1 MVSKGKLNQSGMLR
15 HAVFRLTI
23 AVRDPIKET
32 ARAADQNPFHSIKL
46 NRTQS
51 PTLSIAERYNMSDK
65 KIIVV
70 FGATGLAGGSV
81 AKFLLEDGQFAV
93 RAITRNA
100 NSDKAKGMSMAY
112 PNTTSDILIFF
123 CRAGCSRRSNR

>member
-1 MVSKGKLNQSGMLR
+1 MVSKCKVNQFGMLR
-15 HAVFRLTI
+15 HAAFRLTV
-23 AVRDPIKET
+23 AVRDPIKEV
-32 ARAADQNPFHSIKL
+32 ARAADQNPFHSITL
-46 NRTQS
+46 NRTRS
-51 PTLSIAERYNMSDK
+51 PTLSISEDYNMSDK

-100 NSDKAKGMSMAY
+100 NSDKAKGMSMIS
-112 PNTTSDILIFF
+112 PSTTPDMLIFF
-123 CRAGCSRRSNR
+123 RRAGCSRRSNR